1 MPVRYESPTIR
12 NAVAFL
18 GLTGILSVLGMIGL
32 AWEKVEIPTALATAA
47 GAAIG
52 SIGTL
57 LTTFTPSPVPG
68 GRRAADVP
76 VTVETGDHAPSTQ
89 LPPGT
94 TLQVQQPSAEGGL
107 QRGTGN

>member
-1 MPVRYESPTIR
+1 MSIRYESPTIR

-18 GLTGILSVLGMIGL
+18 GLIGVVSVLGMIGL
-32 AWEKVEIPTALATAA
+32 ALEKVEIPTALATAA

-68 GRRAADVP
+68 GRRAQDAPSVVTEPADVVSTLEP
-76 VTVETGDHAPSTQ
+76 AAGNVPTQVTTAREANHNG
-89 LPPGT
+89 
-94 TLQVQQPSAEGGL
+94 
-107 QRGTGN
+107 

>member
-1 MPVRYESPTIR
+1 MSVRYESPTIR
-12 NAVAFL
+12 NAVALL
-18 GLTGILSVLGMIGL
+18 GIIGVVSVVGMIGL

-68 GRRAADVP
+68 GRRAQDAPAIVEAGDTAP
-76 VTVETGDHAPSTQ
+76 VE
-89 LPPGT
+89 PPAIGGT
-94 TLQVQQPSAEGGL
+94 IGPTTASAEEATN
-107 QRGTGN
+107 RGIRR

>member
-1 MPVRYESPTIR
+1 MSYRFESPTIGR
-12 NAVAFL
+12 AVWML
-18 GLTGILSVLGMIGL
+18 GLIAILSVAGMIGL

-76 VTVETGDHAPSTQ
+76 VEGSTSV
-89 LPPGT
+89 PPDGGT
-94 TLQVQQPSAEGGL
+94 SDRSA
-107 QRGTGN
+107 